1 MTDRKTISFASHNY
15 ETQDQFYLR
24 VFGELEEMNY
34 VPIARVINPHQN
46 MMFEIMYC
54 PKDRVDSGAPR
65 DQLIPH
71 CLSLP
76 VPNHLMELASF
87 YTRPSGTTATSE
99 TGRTSPQVEI
109 PVKTPESLDTGVP
122 LTPRAADAPTS
133 SNSSFPKLTLTE
145 GHQTL
150 KSHANHH
157 LTTGESNSKPEL
169 LKYARRL
176 VFIRAD
182 YCMICDKRCIYNE
195 NRDNLQMVTLSDRL
209 GWIVCDNCVE
219 NGWAKEEVV
228 GAIERDK
235 KVPISFLYDEKY
247 RNKWIFEIGGVDYLV
262 LKFWRKSQQG
272 IYLSFVPFRDHA
284 RHTLTANDPSG
295 VPYDNILNVEFIDL
309 EIGTDPTEAR
319 NLVITPEF
327 IAEKYQNFN
336 SELKYTRSVSLSNL
350 FYYNPGLY
358 EDFVETPSLF
368 RDYIH
373 LKVRVTD
380 LTTDVQQLLETHKN
394 LADKSDKKFVR

>member
-1 MTDRKTISFASHNY
+1 MTNYKTISFAPRDH
-15 ETQDQFYLR
+15 ETRDQFYLR

-34 VPIARVINPHQN
+34 VPIARVINPHQG

-54 PKDRVDSGAPR
+54 PKDKIDSGAPR

-76 VPNHLMELASF
+76 VPNHLMERVGFYRRASV
-87 YTRPSGTTATSE
+87 TAAATTSK

-109 PVKTPESLDTGVP
+109 PAKTPESLDTGVP
-122 LTPRAADAPTS
+122 LTPRAADAPTPP
-133 SNSSFPKLTLTE
+133 NASFPRLTLGE
-145 GHQTL
+145 EHQTL
-150 KSHANHH
+150 ESTNHH
-157 LTTGESNSKPEL
+157 LMTGSSSKPDL
-169 LKYARRL
+169 LKCARRL

-182 YCMICDKRCIYNE
+182 YCMICDKRCVYNE
-195 NRDNLQMVTLSDRL
+195 NRDNLQMVALADRL

-228 GAIERDK
+228 GAIEQDK
-235 KVPISFLYDEKY
+235 KVPTSFLYNEKY

-284 RHTLTANDPSG
+284 RHTLMASDPSG
-295 VPYDNILNVEFIDL
+295 VPYDNILNVQFVDL
-309 EIGTDPTEAR
+309 KIGTNPTETQSLA
-319 NLVITPEF
+319 ITPEF
-327 IAEKYQNFN
+327 IAEKYQNFK

-350 FYYNPGLY
+350 FYYNPGLF
-358 EDFVETPSLF
+358 EDFVETSSLF

-373 LKVRVTD
+373 LKVRVAD
-380 LTTDVQQLLETHKN
+380 LTPDVQQLLENHKN
-394 LADKSDKKFVR
+394 LADESDGEFVR